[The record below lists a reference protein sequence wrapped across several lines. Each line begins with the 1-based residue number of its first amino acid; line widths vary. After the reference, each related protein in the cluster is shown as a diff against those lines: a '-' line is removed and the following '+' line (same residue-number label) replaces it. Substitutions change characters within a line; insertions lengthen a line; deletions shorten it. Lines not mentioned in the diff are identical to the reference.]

1 MGRFDFL
8 ANGYTSTIGMAVNK
22 NTDLETG
29 VDLISAARKFTT
41 TYYEEANEGILFTEE
56 DINFFLV
63 DLIANFCDN
72 NVDFDMPCL
81 AKLLVL
87 DKELYRFTL
96 SMQTANGS
104 HSLQWKNMSQEK
116 TKAAST
122 ALSIAASYWSVS

>member
-8 ANGYTSTIGMAVNK
+8 ADGYTGTIGLAVNK

-29 VDLISAARKFTT
+29 VDLISAARKFVT
-41 TYYEEANEGILFTEE
+41 TYYEEANEGIIFTED

-72 NVDFDMPCL
+72 HVEFDMPCL

-104 HSLQWKNMSQEK
+104 HSLQWKNMSHEK
-116 TKAAST
+116 TKAAYT
-122 ALSIAASYWSVS
+122 ALNIAASYWSVS

>member
-8 ANGYTSTIGMAVNK
+8 ADGYTSTVALAVNMH
-22 NTDLETG
+22 TDLETG
-29 VDLISAARKFTT
+29 NDLVSAARKFAT

-63 DLIANFCDN
+63 DLIANFCDD

-104 HSLQWKNMSQEK
+104 HSLQWKNMSYEK

-122 ALSIAASYWSVS
+122 ALNIATSYWSVS